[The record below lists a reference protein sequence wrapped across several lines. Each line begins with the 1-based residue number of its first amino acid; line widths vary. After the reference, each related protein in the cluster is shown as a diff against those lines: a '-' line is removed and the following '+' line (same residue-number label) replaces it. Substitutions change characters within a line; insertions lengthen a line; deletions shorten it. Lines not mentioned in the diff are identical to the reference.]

1 MKKVQAITH
10 HAPEFLKTTYALDS
24 MIELLNHERFVPTGG
39 KYITYEYKQWFVRK
53 MGKDRKPRLC
63 GNYTNVHAAIRVC
76 RLND

>member
-10 HAPEFLKTTYALDS
+10 HAPEFLKTTYAMDS
-24 MIELLNHERFVPTGG
+24 MIELLNHERFVKSGS

-63 GNYTNVHAAIRVC
+63 GNYTNILAAVRVC

>member
-1 MKKVQAITH
+1 MQKVQAITQH
-10 HAPEFLKTTYALDS
+10 DPVFLKTTYPLDS
-24 MIELLNHERFVPTGG
+24 MIELLNHERFVKSGT

-63 GNYTNVHAAIRVC
+63 GHYTNVHAAIRVC

>member
-1 MKKVQAITH
+1 MRKVQAITH
-10 HAPEFLKTTYALDS
+10 HAPEFLKTTYAMDS
-24 MIELLNHERFVPTGG
+24 MIELLNHERFVKSGS

-63 GNYTNVHAAIRVC
+63 GNYTNILAAVRVC

>member
-10 HAPEFLKTTYALDS
+10 HAPEFLKTTYAMDS
-24 MIELLNHERFVPTGG
+24 MIELLNHERFVKSGS

-63 GNYTNVHAAIRVC
+63 GNYTNILAAVRVW

>member
-10 HAPEFLKTTYALDS
+10 HAPEFLKTTYAMDS
-24 MIELLNHERFVPTGG
+24 MIELLNHERFVKSGS

-53 MGKDRKPRLC
+53 MGADRKPRLC
-63 GNYTNVHAAIRVC
+63 GNYTNILAAVRVC

>member
-1 MKKVQAITH
+1 MQKVQAITH
-10 HAPEFLKTTYALDS
+10 HDPVFLKTTYPLDS
-24 MIELLNHERFVPTGG
+24 MIELLNHERFVKSGT

-63 GNYTNVHAAIRVC
+63 GHYTNVHAAIRVC

>member
-10 HAPEFLKTTYALDS
+10 HDPVFLKTTYPLDS
-24 MIELLNHERFVPTGG
+24 MIELLNHERFVKSGS

-53 MGKDRKPRLC
+53 MGSDRKPRLC
-63 GNYTNVHAAIRVC
+63 GNYTNILAAVRVC

>member
-10 HAPEFLKTTYALDS
+10 HAPEFLKTTYTMHP
-24 MIELLNHERFVPTGG
+24 MIELLNHERFVKSGS

-53 MGKDRKPRLC
+53 MGADRKPRLC
-63 GNYTNVHAAIRVC
+63 GNYTNILAAVRVC

>member
-10 HAPEFLKTTYALDS
+10 HAPEFLKTTYPLDS
-24 MIELLNHERFVPTGG
+24 MIELLNHERFVKSGS

-53 MGKDRKPRLC
+53 MGADRKPRLC
-63 GNYTNVHAAIRVC
+63 GNYTNILAAVRVC

>member
-1 MKKVQAITH
+1 MRKVQAITH
-10 HAPEFLKTTYALDS
+10 HDPEFLKTTYALDS

-63 GNYTNVHAAIRVC
+63 GYYTNVHAAIRVC